1 MTLPR
6 LKFQTVEEYLAF
18 EDASLEKHEY
28 YQGEIFAMAGA
39 SFSHNQIVGNTLVD
53 IGQHLRNKS
62 CQVFPSDLKVQ
73 VEANSLFTYPD
84 ITILCDKP
92 AFIENRTD
100 TITNPTIIIEVLS
113 PSTMDYDRAGKFIL
127 YRALPSLKEYILIS
141 STEHRFEKFV
151 RQGEN
156 WLLSE
161 VRSPEEIVTID
172 TIGFQIALSEL
183 YRNVDFANNIT
194 EGTSRP

>member
-1 MTLPR
+1 MTFPR

-92 AFIENRTD
+92 SFIENRTD
-100 TITNPTIIIEVLS
+100 AITNPTIIIEVLS

-161 VRSPEEIVTID
+161 VRSPEEAVSIE
-172 TIGFQIALSEL
+172 TIGFQITLSEL
-183 YRNVDFANNIT
+183 YRNVDFANNIP
-194 EGTSRP
+194 EVSSRP

>member
-39 SFSHNQIVGNTLVD
+39 SFSHNQIVGNTLAEVH
-53 IGQHLRNKS
+53 QHLKGKS

-84 ITILCDKP
+84 IAILCDKP
-92 AFIENRTD
+92 SFIENRTD
-100 TITNPTIIIEVLS
+100 AITNPTIIIEVLS

-161 VRSPEEIVTID
+161 VRSAEETVNIE
-172 TIGFQIALSEL
+172 TIGFQITLSEL

-194 EGTSRP
+194 ETASRP